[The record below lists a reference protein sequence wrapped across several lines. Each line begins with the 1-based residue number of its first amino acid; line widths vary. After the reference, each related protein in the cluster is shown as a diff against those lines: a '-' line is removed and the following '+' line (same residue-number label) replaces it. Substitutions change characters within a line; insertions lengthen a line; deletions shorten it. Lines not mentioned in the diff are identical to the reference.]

1 MDFFEHQ
8 EVARRKTGRLVLLFA
23 LAVAGIVVLTY
34 LAVVVTLGLAQT
46 RGQGLDPAGLF
57 DWRLLLGVGAGVA
70 TVVSLGSLYRI
81 SQLSAG
87 GTAVADLLGG
97 RRIATN
103 TAQADERKLLNVVEE
118 MALASGT
125 PVPAVY
131 VMYDEQGINA
141 FAAGHSPED
150 AVIGVTRGCME
161 RLSRDELQGVIAHE
175 FSHVLNGDMK
185 LNLRLMGV
193 VHGILVIGLLGHM
206 ILRSG
211 FYAPRR
217 SRRSEGKGAGGI
229 LALGAALAVIG
240 FVGTFF
246 GNLIKAAVSRQREFL
261 ADASAVQF
269 TRNPLGIAGA
279 LKKIGGLVH
288 GSRLSNAHAMEVSH
302 MLFGMGFTSWMGS
315 MLATHPPLEQRIRRI
330 EPRFDGKYPVVPD
343 ARGREEAHQPK
354 GPTEEERREAAL
366 TAAAAVVA
374 ATPDGASALDRIGQP
389 TPEHVLRAREI
400 LERLPATLSA
410 AAREPYGA
418 RGLVY
423 ALLLDADA
431 ALRGT
436 QLARVEGSGDLAGAK
451 SALELYAS
459 CRELGAGERLVLL
472 DLAAPALR
480 TFSPRQFQA
489 FERCVTELIHADDEV
504 DLSEWILQR
513 LALDHVRPHFEAE
526 KRAVHYDSLAK
537 LGAPVSL
544 VLSALARA
552 GHETEDQAPAAIE
565 RAGAVLPEVEVTLM
579 PEPELDA
586 LSAALGELDRASAPK
601 KKQLLTA
608 CAACIAADLEVT
620 DTEAE
625 LFRAIAAALHCPVPP
640 VLPGQKLA

>member
-1 MDFFEHQ
+1 
-8 EVARRKTGRLVLLFA
+8 
-23 LAVAGIVVLTY
+23 
-34 LAVVVTLGLAQT
+34 
-46 RGQGLDPAGLF
+46 
-57 DWRLLLGVGAGVA
+57 
-70 TVVSLGSLYRI
+70 
-81 SQLSAG
+81 
-87 GTAVADLLGG
+87 
-97 RRIATN
+97 
-103 TAQADERKLLNVVEE
+103 
-118 MALASGT
+118 
-125 PVPAVY
+125 
-131 VMYDEQGINA
+131 
-141 FAAGHSPED
+141 
-150 AVIGVTRGCME
+150 
-161 RLSRDELQGVIAHE
+161 
-175 FSHVLNGDMK
+175 
-185 LNLRLMGV
+185 
-193 VHGILVIGLLGHM
+193 
-206 ILRSG
+206 
-211 FYAPRR
+211 
-217 SRRSEGKGAGGI
+217 
-229 LALGAALAVIG
+229 
-240 FVGTFF
+240 
-246 GNLIKAAVSRQREFL
+246 
-261 ADASAVQF
+261 
-269 TRNPLGIAGA
+269 
-279 LKKIGGLVH
+279 
-288 GSRLSNAHAMEVSH
+288 MEVSH

-579 PEPELDA
+579 PEPGLDA